1 MKRLLVIPI
10 LLLRLVGIAVYLGAT
25 LAGNLLGV
33 PVMGKL
39 LGVLVILL
47 MSVTAQAG
55 DITGIPR
62 VVDGDTLVIPK
73 ERIRLHGIDSPET
86 RQTCTKVG
94 KVWNCGRDATAALA
108 TRIGAQSV
116 TCKGD
121 KRDRYKRLIGVGLP
135 HVRFHDLRHTHATQ
149 LLKQG
154 VHPKVVSERLGHS
167 KVSITLDTYSHV
179 LPGMQE
185 DAAEKIDLAM
195 RLAIQGENDK

>member
-10 LLLRLVGIAVYLGAT
+10 LLLRLVAIAVYLGAT

-47 MSVTAQAG
+47 MSITAQAG

-121 KRDRYKRLIGVGLP
+121 KRDRYKRLIGVCYLEGKDLNAWM
-135 HVRFHDLRHTHATQ
+135 VR
-149 LLKQG
+149 QG
-154 VHPKVVSERLGHS
+154 WALAYRK
-167 KVSITLDTYSHV
+167 YSTDYIDDE
-179 LPGMQE
+179 L
-185 DAAEKIDLAM
+185 AARDNRRGIW
-195 RLAIQGENDK
+195 QGEFINPWEWRRRPR